1 MNITEKAIINL
12 IRYYSLSNAAQLAN
26 KFEIT
31 QGVVSNWK
39 TRNAIGA
46 LTDTVANKDPEALEY
61 IFSSTPNIN
70 NFQNS
75 NNKVNGNGAL
85 IDNSNNK
92 SNTFNND
99 KKEENTNI
107 PQSITIELS
116 SLFERL
122 KDKDEDFIKNITYKI
137 EDFISDIKKETRD

>member
-1 MNITEKAIINL
+1 MNFESFFDKILIFYKVKTVTDLAERLNVTRSTVSGWKNRQATGAILEFLFNNDLKAL
-12 IRYYSLSNAAQLAN
+12 H
-26 KFEIT
+26 
-31 QGVVSNWK
+31 
-39 TRNAIGA
+39 
-46 LTDTVANKDPEALEY
+46 Y
-61 IFSSTPNIN
+61 IFSSEANIN

-75 NNKVNGNGAL
+75 NNKVSDSSAL
-85 IDNSNNK
+85 IDNSINK
-92 SNTFNND
+92 SNSN

-122 KDKDEDFIKNITYKI
+122 EDKDEKFVKNITYKI

>member
-1 MNITEKAIINL
+1 MNFESFFDKILIFYKVKTVTDLADKLNVTRSTVSGWKNRQAAGAILEFLFNNDL
-12 IRYYSLSNAAQLAN
+12 NALH
-26 KFEIT
+26 
-31 QGVVSNWK
+31 
-39 TRNAIGA
+39 
-46 LTDTVANKDPEALEY
+46 Y
-61 IFSSTPNIN
+61 IFSSDASIN

-92 SNTFNND
+92 SNTLTNER
-99 KKEENTNI
+99 KEESANI

-122 KDKDEDFIKNITYKI
+122 ENKDEKFIKNITYKI

>member
-12 IRYYSLSNAAQLAN
+12 IKYYSLSNAAQLAN

-61 IFSSTPNIN
+61 IFSPNPNIN

-75 NNKVNGNGAL
+75 NNKVNGFGAL
-85 IDNSNNK
+85 IDNSINK
-92 SNTFNND
+92 SNN

-122 KDKDEDFIKNITYKI
+122 ENKDEKFVKNITYKI

>member
-1 MNITEKAIINL
+1 MNFESFFDKILIFYKVKTVTDLADRLNVTRSTVSGWKNRQATGAILEFLFNNDL
-12 IRYYSLSNAAQLAN
+12 NALH
-26 KFEIT
+26 
-31 QGVVSNWK
+31 
-39 TRNAIGA
+39 
-46 LTDTVANKDPEALEY
+46 Y
-61 IFSSTPNIN
+61 IFSSDTSIN

-75 NNKVNGNGAL
+75 TNKVSDNSAL

-92 SNTFNND
+92 SNSAN

-107 PQSITIELS
+107 PQSITIELN

-122 KDKDEDFIKNITYKI
+122 EDKDEKFIKNITYKI

>member
-1 MNITEKAIINL
+1 MNITENAIINL
-12 IRYYSLSNAAQLAN
+12 IKYYSLSNAAQLAN

-61 IFSSTPNIN
+61 IFSSNTDIN

-75 NNKVNGNGAL
+75 NNKVSGFGAL

-92 SNTFNND
+92 SNTSNND
-99 KKEENTNI
+99 RKEENINI
-107 PQSITIELS
+107 PQSIVIELS

-122 KDKDEDFIKNITYKI
+122 KDKDEKFVKNITYKI
-137 EDFISDIKKETRD
+137 EDFISDLKKETRD

>member
-1 MNITEKAIINL
+1 MNFESFFDRILIFYKVKTVTDLADRLNVTRSTVSGWKNRQATGAILEFLFNNDL
-12 IRYYSLSNAAQLAN
+12 NALH
-26 KFEIT
+26 
-31 QGVVSNWK
+31 
-39 TRNAIGA
+39 
-46 LTDTVANKDPEALEY
+46 Y
-61 IFSSTPNIN
+61 IFSSDTSIN

-75 NNKVNGNGAL
+75 TNKVSDNGAL

-92 SNTFNND
+92 YNSVN

-107 PQSITIELS
+107 PQSITIELN

-122 KDKDEDFIKNITYKI
+122 GDKDEKFIKNITYKI

>member
-1 MNITEKAIINL
+1 MEFESFFDKILIFYKVKTVTDLAERLNVTRSTVSGWKNRQATGAILEFLFNNDLKAL
-12 IRYYSLSNAAQLAN
+12 H
-26 KFEIT
+26 
-31 QGVVSNWK
+31 
-39 TRNAIGA
+39 
-46 LTDTVANKDPEALEY
+46 Y
-61 IFSSTPNIN
+61 IFSSEANIN

-75 NNKVNGNGAL
+75 NNKVNGFGAL
-85 IDNSNNK
+85 IDNSINK
-92 SNTFNND
+92 SNN

-122 KDKDEDFIKNITYKI
+122 ENKDEKFVKNITYKI

>member
-1 MNITEKAIINL
+1 MNFESFFDKILIFYKVKTVTDLAERLNVTRSTVSGWKNRQATGAILEFLFNNDLKAL
-12 IRYYSLSNAAQLAN
+12 H
-26 KFEIT
+26 
-31 QGVVSNWK
+31 
-39 TRNAIGA
+39 
-46 LTDTVANKDPEALEY
+46 Y
-61 IFSSTPNIN
+61 IFSSEANIN

-75 NNKVNGNGAL
+75 NNKVSDSGAL
-85 IDNSNNK
+85 IDNSINK
-92 SNTFNND
+92 SNSN

-122 KDKDEDFIKNITYKI
+122 EDKDEKFVKNITYKI

>member
-1 MNITEKAIINL
+1 MNIEILIGKLLNYYQIKTLNDLAIKLDTTQSTISGWKA
-12 IRYYSLSNAAQLAN
+12 
-26 KFEIT
+26 
-31 QGVVSNWK
+31 
-39 TRNAIGA
+39 RNAIGA
-46 LTDTVANKDPEALEY
+46 LTDTVANKAPEALEY

>member
-1 MNITEKAIINL
+1 MNIEIL
-12 IRYYSLSNAAQLAN
+12 IGKLLNYYQIKTLNDLAM
-26 KFEIT
+26 KLDTT
-31 QGVVSNWK
+31 QSTISGWRA
-39 TRNAIGA
+39 RNAIGA
-46 LTDTVANKDPEALEY
+46 LTDTVANKAPEALEY
-61 IFSSTPNIN
+61 IFSSEANIN

-75 NNKVNGNGAL
+75 NNKVSGSSAL
-85 IDNSNNK
+85 IDNSINK
-92 SNTFNND
+92 SNN

-122 KDKDEDFIKNITYKI
+122 ENKDEKFVKNITYKI